1 MSQWP
6 LVGRADELRRLER
19 LLRDPSRPGVVLAGP
34 AGAGKTRLASACLEL
49 AEAAGAATA
58 RATATHSAAAV
69 PFGALSALLP
79 PSDQTGA
86 AGSDRTELLRRLV
99 EELVGRAG
107 KRRLVLVVDDAHLL
121 DDASATLVHR
131 IVETRAAFVV
141 AVIRSG
147 EPAPDAVVALW
158 KDDLLERM
166 ELTGLGADAVQ
177 QLIEAMV
184 GGPVNGAAAAFLALR
199 SEGNALFLRELIL
212 GALEQGALSEQEGI
226 WCLTGQP
233 TPSIRLVELVE
244 DRVESLSPEERTV
257 LEYLSFAEP
266 LGAAELGTILA
277 ADVAEQ
283 LESRGLVTSSLDGRR
298 VQIRLAHPIYGDV
311 LRSRIPALRSTKMAR
326 ALAEVVEANGA
337 RRREDILRVASWR
350 LTGGG
355 GSPDLMLTAAVT
367 ARQIH
372 DYPLAE
378 RLARFAQQAGGG
390 FEADLLVAQLAALRG
405 RGAEAEDRLDGL
417 AATAATDDRRFRIAM
432 SRVDNAY
439 VRLQP
444 EAQLAILAAAE
455 AAITDPELR
464 DQISAYRSWFAL
476 AGQGPRACDV
486 VVGGLIDRATGHAL
500 VIASIAAGVAFA
512 QLGRIEAGLEISGKG
527 EIAHQS
533 LQTPLYWGPWLHR
546 WIRCWLMSAAGDFEE
561 AHAAALL
568 GYEQALAEGS
578 AEAQAWMAMSLS
590 GVACERGRVRTA
602 ARYAQEGAA
611 LFRQFGQ
618 ALGEFHCLMVL
629 AQAYGLAGQA
639 EAASEALRRIDAFP
653 SPICADLA
661 RVKEAKGW
669 ATVAGGD
676 LPGARVLFEEAFDV
690 GNEIGDLIAA
700 ASALHS
706 LARIGHAKEA
716 LDRIRTVG
724 EQVEGELTAA
734 RVAHVEALVAADP
747 AALEQVS
754 VRFERMG
761 AALLAAEAAADAAT
775 VWTRKGQP
783 RRGTASQRR
792 SGTIVDE
799 CEGATTPAVQ
809 SVHARA
815 HLTPAERETA
825 ILAAS
830 GRTNRQI
837 AEQLCVSIRT
847 IESRLV
853 NIYAKLGVSSR
864 EDLARE
870 L

>member
-1 MSQWP
+1 M
-6 LVGRADELRRLER
+6 
-19 LLRDPSRPGVVLAGP
+19 
-34 AGAGKTRLASACLEL
+34 
-49 AEAAGAATA
+49 
-58 RATATHSAAAV
+58 
-69 PFGALSALLP
+69 
-79 PSDQTGA
+79 
-86 AGSDRTELLRRLV
+86 
-99 EELVGRAG
+99 
-107 KRRLVLVVDDAHLL
+107 
-121 DDASATLVHR
+121 
-131 IVETRAAFVV
+131 
-141 AVIRSG
+141 
-147 EPAPDAVVALW
+147 
-158 KDDLLERM
+158 
-166 ELTGLGADAVQ
+166 
-177 QLIEAMV
+177 
-184 GGPVNGAAAAFLALR
+184 
-199 SEGNALFLRELIL
+199 
-212 GALEQGALSEQEGI
+212 
-226 WCLTGQP
+226 
-233 TPSIRLVELVE
+233 
-244 DRVESLSPEERTV
+244 
-257 LEYLSFAEP
+257 
-266 LGAAELGTILA
+266 
-277 ADVAEQ
+277 
-283 LESRGLVTSSLDGRR
+283 
-298 VQIRLAHPIYGDV
+298 QIRLAHPIYGDV

-367 ARQIH
+367 ARQIY

-417 AATAATDDRRFRIAM
+417 AATASTDDQRFRIAM

-444 EAQLAILAAAE
+444 EAQLAILVAAE

-476 AGQGPRACDV
+476 AGEGPRACDQV
-486 VVGGLIDRATGHAL
+486 LGGLLDRATGPAL
-500 VIASIAAGVAFA
+500 VIASIAGGVAFG
-512 QLGRIEAGLEISGKG
+512 QLGRIEAGLDISRKG

-533 LQTPLYWGPWLHR
+533 LQTPLYWGLWLHR
-546 WIRCWLMSAAGDFEE
+546 WIRGWLMSAAGDLEE
-561 AHAAALL
+561 AHAEALL
-568 GYEQALAEGS
+568 GYEQALTEGS

-590 GVACERGRVRTA
+590 AVACERGRVRTA
-602 ARYAQEGAA
+602 VRYAQEGAA

-618 ALGEFHCLMVL
+618 SLGEFHCLMVL
-629 AQAYGLAGQA
+629 AQAHGLAGHA
-639 EAASEALRRIDAFP
+639 EAASEALRRIDGFP

-661 RVKEAKGW
+661 RVKEANGW

-676 LPGARVLFEEAFDV
+676 LPGARVLFEDAFAV
-690 GNEIGDLIAA
+690 GNDIGDLIAA

-716 LDRIRTVG
+716 IDRIRIVG
-724 EQVEGELTAA
+724 QQVEGELTAA

-747 AALEQVS
+747 TALEEVS

-775 VWTRKGQP
+775 VWTRKGQR

-792 SGTIVDE
+792 SGTLVDE

-809 SVHARA
+809 SVHTRA

-864 EDLARE
+864 EDLASE